1 MNATTNFT
9 VKSLR
14 ANKVRTLV
22 TIAGVALAAALLTAV
37 LTTYVSLND
46 YLYRSEA
53 HLAGTW
59 MACVEADGSSALDE
73 KIADAQADPQVAGTA
88 ILRDVGFAALTAD
101 QQNTQGTYLAIRSIE
116 GDVGDIC
123 GIEPSEGR
131 LPENDHEIML
141 FSTWN
146 DYGGV
151 SLGDAVTF
159 DVGQRVARLAPGE
172 EGFMSAGTMTA
183 SWGVQGEAHE
193 SEITDGAP
201 LNSSMGVLE
210 ADIDGGIFNEEIAN
224 TEERT
229 YTVVGFY
236 DRPGYALST
245 AAGMVGVTAGGA
257 APDAFTDV
265 FFTLNDV
272 ANTQQVEEAAEA
284 LFPDEHVVL
293 HTAMLRYMGVSS
305 DSSIWA
311 TFYGLVVVLAA
322 VIVVACVSL
331 IFNAFN
337 ISVAERIKQFGLLS
351 SVGASRRQLRRAV
364 VLEGAIVAVIGIPCG
379 LLIGL
384 AGCAATFAA
393 LGPAISQLA
402 GSGEV
407 AFRVAVNGWVL
418 AAASVLTFVTVLVSV
433 WIPAKRA
440 SRTNIIDS
448 LRAASGSRVSKRG
461 AARAAKC
468 TGASSL
474 WKTRGAAGRV
484 LGVGGML
491 ARINRKRGTGKGR
504 AASVSLALAIVLL
517 MTAGS
522 LNVFLGTLTDVVTGG
537 GEMAGE
543 VGVMAQLD
551 AETPQDAGT
560 VDGNAQAGDGDATG
574 AEGTMAADDATGAD
588 AAATPD
594 AAATQPAAPT
604 TPEAVATANSELFAR
619 QAEVFAGAFHDLS
632 RVAGAQPVGWKMTS
646 DAYAIV
652 PAAMAGEALV
662 DQESG
667 MGGKMV
673 DGRVGTVGSVAYLD
687 DAAFDDYA
695 KSLGL
700 NPADFRDPE
709 HLRAIALARGYGNN
723 GSVYQL
729 LDILREP
736 GTLEVVEAVTYHGEP
751 AAGIGVGVTSGE
763 GNAEAFAFQPYL
775 EGDDDGV
782 EWFPMDEADVQT
794 ASIEVVALADEPAPI
809 VGGPGAGLW
818 LIVPESMA
826 AYQGFGSTSPIF
838 YSYFDSADGDH
849 GALAEELAT
858 AGSAYFHDKSPY
870 GLAFYSFNDYIE
882 QRDSNQMI
890 ATVVNVF
897 CLLFAVILA
906 LIAMANVFNTVTNS
920 LILRR
925 REFAVMKSVGLSNR
939 QFRAM
944 VAEECVAWCIRGLV
958 PGVLLSLLVSFLL
971 WQVISGSMTGLPFTL
986 PWNYV
991 ALAAAMTV
999 VAVGAS
1005 VAYGMH
1011 RCRADNVVEAL
1022 RADAV

>member
-37 LTTYVSLND
+37 LTTFVSLND

-59 MACVEADGSSALDE
+59 MSCVEADGSAELDE
-73 KIADAQADPQVAGTA
+73 KIAAAQNDAQVSGTA
-88 ILRDVGFAALTAD
+88 IMRDVGFAELTAAQQD
-101 QQNTQGTYLAIRSIE
+101 QQGTYLAIRSIE

-123 GIEPSEGR
+123 GIVPSEGR
-131 LPENDHEIML
+131 LPENEHEIML
-141 FSTWN
+141 FATWN

-151 SLGDAVTF
+151 NLGDEVTF
-159 DVGQRVARLAPGE
+159 NVGQRIARLAPGE
-172 EGFMSAGTMTA
+172 EGSMSAGTMSA
-183 SWGVQGEAHE
+183 SWGVQEEAHE
-193 SEITDGAP
+193 SEITDGTP

-210 ADIDGGIFNEEIAN
+210 ADVDGGIFNEELTGA
-224 TEERT
+224 EERA

-245 AAGMVGVTAGGA
+245 AAGMAGITAGGA

-265 FFTLNDV
+265 FLTLNDV
-272 ANTQQVEEAAEA
+272 ANTQQVEEAAEV

-305 DSSIWA
+305 DSSIWT

-351 SVGASRRQLRRAV
+351 SMGASRRQLRRAV

-384 AGCAATFAA
+384 AGCAVTFAA
-393 LGPAISQLA
+393 LGPALAQLA
-402 GSGEV
+402 GSVEV
-407 AFRVAVNGWVL
+407 PFRVAVNGWVL
-418 AAASVLTFVTVLVSV
+418 LVASVLTFVTVLVSV

-448 LRAASGSRVSKRG
+448 LRAASGSRVSRRG
-461 AARAAKC
+461 AAQAAKC
-468 TGASSL
+468 TAPSSL
-474 WKTRGAAGRV
+474 WKARGAAGRV

-491 ARINRKRGTGKGR
+491 ARISRKRGTGKGR

-522 LNVFLGTLTDVVTGG
+522 LSVFLGTLTDVVTGG
-537 GEMAGE
+537 GELAGE
-543 VGVMAQLD
+543 VGVWAQLD
-551 AETPQDAGT
+551 TETPQGEGA
-560 VDGNAQAGDGDATG
+560 ADGDAQTG
-574 AEGTMAADDATGAD
+574 DDGTADSAGAAADD
-588 AAATPD
+588 
-594 AAATQPAAPT
+594 ATQPAAPT
-604 TPEAVATANSELFAR
+604 TPEAVAAANNELFAR

-632 RVAGAQPVGWKMTS
+632 QVAGAEPVGWKMGTGL
-646 DAYAIV
+646 YAML
-652 PAAMAGEALV
+652 PEAMAGEALV
-662 DQESG
+662 DQENG
-667 MGGKMV
+667 MGGKMA

-700 NPADFRDPE
+700 DPADFRDPA
-709 HLRAIALARGYGNN
+709 HLRAIALAQGYGNN

-729 LDILREP
+729 LNVLREP
-736 GTLEVVEAVTYHGEP
+736 GTLEALTAATYHGEP
-751 AAGIGVGVTSGE
+751 AAGIGVGATSGE
-763 GNAEAFAFQPYL
+763 GNSEAFAFQPYL

-782 EWFPMDEADVQT
+782 EWFPLEEAEVQT
-794 ASIEVVALADEPAPI
+794 VSVEVVALAEEAPAI
-809 VGGPGAGLW
+809 ASARGEGLQ
-818 LIVPESMA
+818 LIVPESVA
-826 AYQGFGSTSPIF
+826 AYQSFGNDAPIF
-838 YSYFDSADGDH
+838 YGYFDSADGDH

-944 VAEECVAWCIRGLV
+944 VAEECVAWCVRGLV
-958 PGVLLSLLVSFLL
+958 PGVLLSLFVSFLL

>member
-73 KIADAQADPQVAGTA
+73 KIVDAQADPQVAGTA
-88 ILRDVGFAALTAD
+88 IMRDVGFAKLTAD

-123 GIEPSEGR
+123 GITPSEGR

-151 SLGDAVTF
+151 NLGDTVTF

-172 EGFMSAGTMTA
+172 EGSMSAGTMTA

-193 SEITDGAP
+193 SEITDGTP

-245 AAGMVGVTAGGA
+245 DAGMVGVTAGGA
-257 APDAFTDV
+257 VPDAFTDV

-284 LFPDEHVVL
+284 LFPDEYVVL

-305 DSSIWA
+305 DSSIWT
-311 TFYGLVVVLAA
+311 TFYGLVMVLAA

-551 AETPQDAGT
+551 VETPQDAGT
-560 VDGNAQAGDGDATG
+560 VDGNAQAGDG
-574 AEGTMAADDATGAD
+574 DATGAD

-736 GTLEVVEAVTYHGEP
+736 GTLEFVEAVTYHGEP
-751 AAGIGVGVTSGE
+751 AAGIGVGATSGE

-782 EWFPMDEADVQT
+782 EWFPLEEAEAQT
-794 ASIEVVALADEPAPI
+794 VSVEVVALAEEAPAI
-809 VGGPGAGLW
+809 ASARGEGLQ

-944 VAEECVAWCIRGLV
+944 VAEECAAWCIRGLV

-971 WQVISGSMTGLPFTL
+971 WQVISGSMTGLAFTL
-986 PWNYV
+986 PWSYV

-999 VAVGAS
+999 AAVGAS

>member
-37 LTTYVSLND
+37 LTTYASLND
-46 YLYRSEA
+46 FLYRNEA
-53 HLAGTW
+53 ALAGTW

-73 KIADAQADPQVAGTA
+73 KIADAQADSQVSGTA
-88 ILRDVGFAALTAD
+88 IMRDIGFAELTAD
-101 QQNTQGTYLAIRSIE
+101 QQDTQGTYLAIRSIE

-131 LPENDHEIML
+131 LPENEHEIML
-141 FSTWN
+141 FATWN

-151 SLGDAVTF
+151 SLGDTVTF
-159 DVGQRVARLAPGE
+159 NVGQRVARLAPGE
-172 EGFMSAGTMTA
+172 EGSMSAGTMTA

-210 ADIDGGIFNEEIAN
+210 ADIDGGIFNEEVTN

-229 YTVVGFY
+229 YTVAGFY

-245 AAGMVGVTAGGA
+245 AAGMVGVTAGAA

-265 FFTLNDV
+265 FLTLNDV
-272 ANTQQVEEAAEA
+272 TNTQQVEEAAEA

-305 DSSIWA
+305 DSSIWT

-384 AGCAATFAA
+384 AGCAVTFAA
-393 LGPAISQLA
+393 LGPALAQLA
-402 GSGEV
+402 GSVEV
-407 AFRVAVNGWVL
+407 PFRVAVNGWVL
-418 AAASVLTFVTVLVSV
+418 LVASVLTFVTVLVSV

-448 LRAASGSRVSKRG
+448 LRAASGSRVSRRG

-468 TGASSL
+468 TAPSSL
-474 WKTRGAAGRV
+474 WKARGAAGRV

-491 ARINRKRGTGKGR
+491 ARISRKRGTGKGR

-551 AETPQDAGT
+551 METP
-560 VDGNAQAGDGDATG
+560 
-574 AEGTMAADDATGAD
+574 
-588 AAATPD
+588 
-594 AAATQPAAPT
+594 QPAAPM
-604 TPEAVATANSELFAR
+604 TPEAVAAANNELFAR

-632 RVAGAQPVGWKMTS
+632 QVADAEPVGWKMGTGL
-646 DAYAIV
+646 YAML
-652 PAAMAGEALV
+652 PEAMAGEALV
-662 DQESG
+662 DQENG
-667 MGGKMV
+667 MGGKMA

-700 NPADFRDPE
+700 DPADFRDPA
-709 HLRAIALARGYGNN
+709 HLRAIALAQGYGNN

-729 LDILREP
+729 LNVLREP
-736 GTLEVVEAVTYHGEP
+736 GTLEALTAATYHGEP
-751 AAGIGVGVTSGE
+751 AAGIGVGATSGE
-763 GNAEAFAFQPYL
+763 GNSEAFAFQPYL

-782 EWFPMDEADVQT
+782 EWFPLEEAEVQT
-794 ASIEVVALADEPAPI
+794 VSVEVVALAEEAPAI
-809 VGGPGAGLW
+809 ASARGEGLQ
-818 LIVPESMA
+818 LIVPESVA
-826 AYQGFGSTSPIF
+826 AYQSFGNDAPIF
-838 YSYFDSADGDH
+838 YGYFDSADGDH

-944 VAEECVAWCIRGLV
+944 VAEECVAWCVRGLV
-958 PGVLLSLLVSFLL
+958 PGVLLSLFVSFLL

-986 PWNYV
+986 PWSYV

>member
-37 LTTYVSLND
+37 LTTYASLND
-46 YLYRSEA
+46 FLYRNEA
-53 HLAGTW
+53 ALAGTW
-59 MACVEADGSSALDE
+59 MACVEADDSSVLDE
-73 KIADAQADPQVAGTA
+73 RITDAQADPQVFGTA
-88 ILRDVGFAALTAD
+88 IMRDVGFAELTAD
-101 QQNTQGTYLAIRSIE
+101 QQDTQGTYLAIRSIE

-123 GIEPSEGR
+123 GIAPSEGR
-131 LPENDHEIML
+131 LPENDREIML
-141 FSTWN
+141 FATWN

-151 SLGDAVTF
+151 NLGDTVTF

-172 EGFMSAGTMTA
+172 EGSMSAGTMTA

-193 SEITDGAP
+193 SEITDGTP

-210 ADIDGGIFNEEIAN
+210 ADIDGGIFNEDITN
-224 TEERT
+224 TEEST

-305 DSSIWA
+305 DSSIWT

-384 AGCAATFAA
+384 GRVRCHFRGAWGRRIA
-393 LGPAISQLA
+393 QLA

-418 AAASVLTFVTVLVSV
+418 AVASVLTFVTVLVSV

-448 LRAASGSRVSKRG
+448 LRAASGSRVSRRG

-468 TGASSL
+468 TAASSL
-474 WKTRGAAGRV
+474 WKARGAAGCV

-560 VDGNAQAGDGDATG
+560 VDGDVQVGWQREG
-574 AEGTMAADDATGAD
+574 AEGCDSRHRCDPARRSHDAGGGGGRE
-588 AAATPD
+588 
-594 AAATQPAAPT
+594 QR
-604 TPEAVATANSELFAR
+604 AVR
-619 QAEVFAGAFHDLS
+619 PQAKVFAGAFHDLS
-632 RVAGAQPVGWKMTS
+632 QVAGAQPVGWKMGTGL
-646 DAYAIV
+646 YAML
-652 PAAMAGEALV
+652 PEAMAGEALV
-662 DQESG
+662 DQENG
-667 MGGKMV
+667 MGGKMA

-700 NPADFRDPE
+700 DPADFRDPA
-709 HLRAIALARGYGNN
+709 HLRAIALAQGYGNN

-729 LDILREP
+729 LNVLREP
-736 GTLEVVEAVTYHGEP
+736 GTLEALTAATYHGEP
-751 AAGIGVGVTSGE
+751 AAGIGVGATSGE
-763 GNAEAFAFQPYL
+763 GNSEAFAFQPYL

-782 EWFPMDEADVQT
+782 EWFPLEEAEVQT
-794 ASIEVVALADEPAPI
+794 VSVEVVALAEEAPAI
-809 VGGPGAGLW
+809 ASARGEGLQ
-818 LIVPESMA
+818 LIVPESVA
-826 AYQGFGSTSPIF
+826 AYQSFGNDAPIF
-838 YSYFDSADGDH
+838 YGYFDSADGDH

-944 VAEECVAWCIRGLV
+944 VAEECVAWCVRGLV
-958 PGVLLSLLVSFLL
+958 PGVLLSLFVSFLL

-986 PWNYV
+986 PWSYV

-1011 RCRADNVVEAL
+1011 CCRADNVVEAL

>member
-1 MNATTNFT
+1 MNAMTNFT

-14 ANKVRTLV
+14 ANRVRTLV

-37 LTTYVSLND
+37 LTTFASLND

-59 MACVEADGSSALDE
+59 MACVEADGSVELDE
-73 KIADAQADPQVAGTA
+73 KIANAKADSQVTGTA
-88 ILRDVGFAALTAD
+88 VMRDIGFAELTAA
-101 QQNTQGTYLAIRSIE
+101 QQEQQGVYLAIRSIE

-123 GIEPSEGR
+123 GIVPSEGR
-131 LPENDHEIML
+131 LPENDSEIML
-141 FSTWN
+141 FATWN
-146 DYGGV
+146 DYGDV
-151 SLGDAVTF
+151 SIGDEVAF
-159 DVGQRVARLAPGE
+159 NVGQRTARLASGE
-172 EGFMSAGTMTA
+172 EGSMAAGTMSA
-183 SWGVQGEAHE
+183 SASVSGEPVE
-193 SEITDGAP
+193 QEVTDGTP

-210 ADIDGGIFNEEIAN
+210 ADIDGGIFNEELTD
-224 TEERT
+224 TEKRT

-236 DRPGYALST
+236 NRPGYALST
-245 AAGMVGVTAGGA
+245 AAGMAGITAGGA
-257 APDAFTDV
+257 TDDAFTDV
-265 FFTLNDV
+265 FLALRDV
-272 ANTQQVEEAAEA
+272 GNTEEVKEAAEA
-284 LFPDEHVVL
+284 LFPGDYVVL
-293 HTAMLRYMGVSS
+293 HTAMLRYMGISS
-305 DSSIWA
+305 DSSIWE
-311 TFYGLVVVLAA
+311 TFYGLVAVLAA

-364 VLEGAIVAVIGIPCG
+364 VLEGLIVALIGIPCG
-379 LLIGL
+379 LIIGL
-384 AGCAATFAA
+384 AGCAVTFAA

-407 AFRVAVNGWVL
+407 AFNVAVNGWVL
-418 AAASVLTFVTVLVSV
+418 AAASALTFVTVLVSV

-448 LRAASGSRVSKRG
+448 LRAASGSRVSRRG

-468 TGASSL
+468 TAPSSL
-474 WKTRGAAGRV
+474 WKARGAAGRV

-522 LNVFLGTLTDVVTGG
+522 LNVFLGTLTNVVTGG
-537 GEMAGE
+537 GEPAGQ
-543 VGVMAQLD
+543 VGVWAQLD
-551 AETPQDAGT
+551 AKASQG
-560 VDGNAQAGDGDATG
+560 
-574 AEGTMAADDATGAD
+574 EGTAD
-588 AAATPD
+588 ASR
-594 AAATQPAAPT
+594 PAAPT
-604 TPEAVATANSELFAR
+604 TPEAVAAANNELFAA
-619 QAEVFAGAFHDLS
+619 QAQVFADAFADLS
-632 RVAGAQPVGWKMTS
+632 QVAGAQPVGWKMTA
-646 DAYAIV
+646 DVYAML
-652 PAAMAGEALV
+652 PAAMAGDALA
-662 DQESG
+662 DASNG
-667 MGGKMV
+667 TGGKMA
-673 DGRVGTVGSVAYLD
+673 DGNIGTVGSVTYLD

-700 NPADFRDPE
+700 NPADFRDPA
-709 HLRAIALARGYGNN
+709 HLRAIALAQGYGNN

-736 GTLEVVEAVTYHGEP
+736 GTLTVIEAATCNGEP
-751 AAGIGVGVTSGE
+751 AAGISLATEAGE
-763 GNAEAFAFQPYL
+763 DDETVFAFQPYL
-775 EGDDDGV
+775 YGDDDRI
-782 EWFPMDEADVQT
+782 ESFSLDEAKVQT
-794 ASIEVVALADEPAPI
+794 ASVEVVALADEPAPI
-809 VGGPGAGLW
+809 VGGPGAGLQ
-818 LIVPESMA
+818 LIVPESVA
-826 AYQGFGSTSPIF
+826 AYQGFGSIAPIF
-838 YSYFDSADGDH
+838 YSYFDAADGDH
-849 GALAEELAT
+849 AALGEELAT
-858 AGSAYFHDKSPY
+858 AGSAYFHDKSPFA
-870 GLAFYSFNDYIE
+870 LAFYSFNDYIE
-882 QRDSNQMI
+882 ERDSNQMI

-971 WQVISGSMTGLPFTL
+971 WQVISGSMTGLAFTL
-986 PWNYV
+986 PWTYV
-991 ALAAAMTV
+991 ALAAAMTI

>member
-73 KIADAQADPQVAGTA
+73 KIVDAQADPQVAGAA

-123 GIEPSEGR
+123 GIAPSEGR
-131 LPENDHEIML
+131 LPENEHEIML
-141 FSTWN
+141 FATWN
-146 DYGGV
+146 DYSGV
-151 SLGDAVTF
+151 SLGDTVTF

-172 EGFMSAGTMTA
+172 EGSMSAGTMTA

-193 SEITDGAP
+193 SEITDGTP

-245 AAGMVGVTAGGA
+245 AAGMVGVTGGVA

-265 FFTLNDV
+265 FLTLNDV

-293 HTAMLRYMGVSS
+293 HVAMLRYMGISS
-305 DSSIWA
+305 DSSIWT
-311 TFYGLVVVLAA
+311 TFYGLVMVLAA

-551 AETPQDAGT
+551 METP
-560 VDGNAQAGDGDATG
+560 
-574 AEGTMAADDATGAD
+574 
-588 AAATPD
+588 
-594 AAATQPAAPT
+594 QPAAPT

-809 VGGPGAGLW
+809 VGGPGAGLQ

-826 AYQGFGSTSPIF
+826 AYQSFGSTPPIF

-971 WQVISGSMTGLPFTL
+971 WQVISGSMSGLAFTL
-986 PWNYV
+986 PWSYV

>member
-73 KIADAQADPQVAGTA
+73 KIVDAQADPQVAGTA
-88 ILRDVGFAALTAD
+88 IMRDVGFAKLTAD

-131 LPENDHEIML
+131 LPENAHEIML

-193 SEITDGAP
+193 SEITDGTP

-245 AAGMVGVTAGGA
+245 AAGMVGVTAGSA

-551 AETPQDAGT
+551 METP
-560 VDGNAQAGDGDATG
+560 
-574 AEGTMAADDATGAD
+574 
-588 AAATPD
+588 
-594 AAATQPAAPT
+594 QPAAPT

-809 VGGPGAGLW
+809 VGGPGAGLQ

-826 AYQGFGSTSPIF
+826 AYQSFGSTPPIF

-944 VAEECVAWCIRGLV
+944 VAEECAAWCICGLV

>member
-123 GIEPSEGR
+123 GIAPSEGR

-151 SLGDAVTF
+151 NLGDTVAF

-172 EGFMSAGTMTA
+172 EGSMSAGTMTA

-193 SEITDGAP
+193 SEIADGTP

-224 TEERT
+224 TEEST

-474 WKTRGAAGRV
+474 WKARGAAGRV

-551 AETPQDAGT
+551 METPQDVGTAAG
-560 VDGNAQAGDGDATG
+560 DAQASDGSATG
-574 AEGTMAADDATGAD
+574 AEGAATSD

-604 TPEAVATANSELFAR
+604 TPEAVATANNELFAS
-619 QAEVFAGAFHDLS
+619 QAKVFAGAFQDLS
-632 RVAGAQPVGWKMTS
+632 QVAGAQPVGWKMTA
-646 DAYAIV
+646 DIYAIL
-652 PAAMAGEALV
+652 PEAMAGDALA
-662 DQESG
+662 DEDNG
-667 MGGKMV
+667 TGGKMA
-673 DGRVGTVGSVAYLD
+673 DGNIGAVGSVAYLD

-809 VGGPGAGLW
+809 VGGPGAGLQ

-826 AYQGFGSTSPIF
+826 AYQSFGNDAPIF
-838 YSYFDSADGDH
+838 YGYFDAADGDH
-849 GALAEELAT
+849 SALTEELAT

-944 VAEECVAWCIRGLV
+944 VAEECVAWCVRGLV
-958 PGVLLSLLVSFLL
+958 PGVLLSLFVSFLL

-986 PWNYV
+986 PWSYV
-991 ALAAAMTV
+991 ALAAVMTV

>member
-37 LTTYVSLND
+37 LTTYASLND
-46 YLYRSEA
+46 FLYRNEA
-53 HLAGTW
+53 ALAGTW
-59 MACVEADGSSALDE
+59 MACVEADDSSVLDE
-73 KIADAQADPQVAGTA
+73 RITGAQADPQVFGTA
-88 ILRDVGFAALTAD
+88 IMRDIGFAELTAD
-101 QQNTQGTYLAIRSIE
+101 QQDTQGTYLAIRSIE

-131 LPENDHEIML
+131 LPESDREIML
-141 FSTWN
+141 FATWN

-151 SLGDAVTF
+151 SLGDTVTF
-159 DVGQRVARLAPGE
+159 NVGQRVARLAPGE
-172 EGFMSAGTMTA
+172 EGSMSAGTMSA

-257 APDAFTDV
+257 ASDAFTDV
-265 FFTLNDV
+265 FFTLSDV

-293 HTAMLRYMGVSS
+293 HAAMLRYMGVSS

-474 WKTRGAAGRV
+474 WKARGAAGRV
-484 LGVGGML
+484 LGVSGML

-551 AETPQDAGT
+551 METP
-560 VDGNAQAGDGDATG
+560 
-574 AEGTMAADDATGAD
+574 
-588 AAATPD
+588 
-594 AAATQPAAPT
+594 QPAAPT

-619 QAEVFAGAFHDLS
+619 QAEVFAGAFNDLS

-782 EWFPMDEADVQT
+782 EWFPMDEAEVQT

-809 VGGPGAGLW
+809 VGGPGAGLQ
-818 LIVPESMA
+818 LIVPESVA
-826 AYQGFGSTSPIF
+826 AYQSFGSTDPIF
-838 YSYFDSADGDH
+838 YSYFNAADGDH
-849 GALAEELAT
+849 AALGEELAT

>member
-14 ANKVRTLV
+14 ANRVRTLV

-37 LTTYVSLND
+37 LTTFVSLND
-46 YLYRSEA
+46 FLYRNEA
-53 HLAGTW
+53 ALAGTW
-59 MACVEADGSSALDE
+59 MACVEADDSSVLDE
-73 KIADAQADPQVAGTA
+73 RITGAQADPQVSGTA
-88 ILRDVGFAALTAD
+88 IMRDIGFAELTAD
-101 QQNTQGTYLAIRSIE
+101 QQDTQGTYLAIRSIE

-131 LPENDHEIML
+131 LPENEHEIML
-141 FSTWN
+141 FATWN

-151 SLGDAVTF
+151 NLGDEVTF
-159 DVGQRVARLAPGE
+159 NVGQRVARLAPGE
-172 EGFMSAGTMTA
+172 EGSMSAGTMTA

-210 ADIDGGIFNEEIAN
+210 ADIDGGIFNEEVTN

-245 AAGMVGVTAGGA
+245 AAGMVGVTAGAA

-265 FFTLNDV
+265 FLTLNDV
-272 ANTQQVEEAAEA
+272 TNTQQVEEAAEA

-305 DSSIWA
+305 DSSIWT
-311 TFYGLVVVLAA
+311 TFYGLVMVLAA

-384 AGCAATFAA
+384 AGCAVTFAA
-393 LGPAISQLA
+393 LGPALAQLA
-402 GSGEV
+402 GSVEV
-407 AFRVAVNGWVL
+407 PFRVAVNGWVL
-418 AAASVLTFVTVLVSV
+418 LVASVLTFVTVLVSV

-448 LRAASGSRVSKRG
+448 LRAASGSRVSRRG

-468 TGASSL
+468 TAPSSL
-474 WKTRGAAGRV
+474 WKARGAAGRV

-491 ARINRKRGTGKGR
+491 ARISRKRGTGKGR

-522 LNVFLGTLTDVVTGG
+522 LSVFLGTLTDVVTGG
-537 GEMAGE
+537 GELAGE

-551 AETPQDAGT
+551 VETPQGEGT
-560 VDGNAQAGDGDATG
+560 ADGDVQAGDDGTADSAG
-574 AEGTMAADDATGAD
+574 AAADD
-588 AAATPD
+588 
-594 AAATQPAAPT
+594 ATQPAAPT
-604 TPEAVATANSELFAR
+604 TPEAVAAGNNELFAR
-619 QAEVFAGAFHDLS
+619 QAEVLAGAFHDLS
-632 RVAGAQPVGWKMTS
+632 QIDNAQPVGWKMGTGL
-646 DAYAIV
+646 YAML
-652 PAAMAGEALV
+652 PEAMAGEALAN
-662 DQESG
+662 EENG
-667 MGGKMV
+667 AGGKMA
-673 DGRVGTVGSVAYLD
+673 DGRIGTMGSVAYLD
-687 DAAFDDYA
+687 NATFDDYA

-700 NPADFRDPE
+700 DPADFRDPA
-709 HLRAIALARGYGNN
+709 HLRAIALAQGYGNN

-729 LDILREP
+729 LNVLREP
-736 GTLEVVEAVTYHGEP
+736 GTLEALTAATYHGEP
-751 AAGIGVGVTSGE
+751 AAGIGVGATSGE

-782 EWFPMDEADVQT
+782 EWFPLEEAEVQT
-794 ASIEVVALADEPAPI
+794 VSVEVVALAEEAPAI
-809 VGGPGAGLW
+809 ASARGEGLQ
-818 LIVPESMA
+818 LIVPESVA
-826 AYQGFGSTSPIF
+826 AYQSFGNDAPIF
-838 YSYFDSADGDH
+838 YGYFNSADGDH
-849 GALAEELAT
+849 GALAEELVT

-944 VAEECVAWCIRGLV
+944 VAEECVAWCVRGLV
-958 PGVLLSLLVSFLL
+958 PGVLLSLFVSFLL

-986 PWNYV
+986 PWSYV

>member
-73 KIADAQADPQVAGTA
+73 KIVDAQADPQVAGTA
-88 ILRDVGFAALTAD
+88 IMRDVGFAKLTAD

-123 GIEPSEGR
+123 GITPNEGR

-151 SLGDAVTF
+151 NLGDTVTF

-172 EGFMSAGTMTA
+172 EGSMSAGTMTA

-193 SEITDGAP
+193 SEITDGTP

-245 AAGMVGVTAGGA
+245 DAGMVGVTAGGA
-257 APDAFTDV
+257 VPDAFTDV

-284 LFPDEHVVL
+284 LFPDEYVVL

-305 DSSIWA
+305 DSSIWT
-311 TFYGLVVVLAA
+311 TFYGLVMVLAA

-551 AETPQDAGT
+551 VETPQDAGT
-560 VDGNAQAGDGDATG
+560 VDGNAQAGDG
-574 AEGTMAADDATGAD
+574 DATGAD

-736 GTLEVVEAVTYHGEP
+736 GTLEFVEAVTYHGEP

-809 VGGPGAGLW
+809 VGGPGAGLQ
-818 LIVPESMA
+818 LIVPESMV
-826 AYQGFGSTSPIF
+826 AYQSFGSTPPIF

-971 WQVISGSMTGLPFTL
+971 WQVISGSMTGLAFTL
-986 PWNYV
+986 PWSYV

>member
-59 MACVEADGSSALDE
+59 MACVEADGGSALDE
-73 KIADAQADPQVAGTA
+73 KIVDAQADPQVAGAA

-123 GIEPSEGR
+123 GITPSEGR

-141 FSTWN
+141 FSTWK

-151 SLGDAVTF
+151 NLGDTVTF

-172 EGFMSAGTMTA
+172 EGSMSAGTMTA

-193 SEITDGAP
+193 SEISDGTP

-210 ADIDGGIFNEEIAN
+210 ADIDGSIFNEEIAN

-272 ANTQQVEEAAEA
+272 ANTRQVEEAAEA

-305 DSSIWA
+305 DSSIWT
-311 TFYGLVVVLAA
+311 TFYGLVMVLAA

-468 TGASSL
+468 TGVSSL
-474 WKTRGAAGRV
+474 WKARGAAGRV

-551 AETPQDAGT
+551 AETPQDVGTAAG
-560 VDGNAQAGDGDATG
+560 DAQASDGSATG
-574 AEGTMAADDATGAD
+574 AEGAATSD

-604 TPEAVATANSELFAR
+604 TPEAVATANNELFAS
-619 QAEVFAGAFHDLS
+619 QAKVFAGAFQDLS
-632 RVAGAQPVGWKMTS
+632 QVAGAQPVGWKMTA
-646 DAYAIV
+646 DIYAIL
-652 PAAMAGEALV
+652 PEAMAGDALA
-662 DQESG
+662 DEDNG
-667 MGGKMV
+667 TGGKMA
-673 DGRVGTVGSVAYLD
+673 DGNIGAVGSVAYLD

-695 KSLGL
+695 KNLGL

-729 LDILREP
+729 LDVLREP
-736 GTLEVVEAVTYHGEP
+736 GTLAVIEAATCNGEP
-751 AAGIGVGVTSGE
+751 AEGVSASVTSE
-763 GNAEAFAFQPYL
+763 GPDSSTFAFEPYVNG
-775 EGDDDGV
+775 EDDQI
-782 EWFPMDEADVQT
+782 EFFSLDEAEVQT
-794 ASIEVVALADEPAPI
+794 ASVEVVALADEPAPI
-809 VGGPGAGLW
+809 VGGPGAGLQ
-818 LIVPESMA
+818 LIVPESVA
-826 AYQGFGSTSPIF
+826 AYQSFGSTDPIF
-838 YSYFDSADGDH
+838 YSYFNAADGDH

>member
-73 KIADAQADPQVAGTA
+73 KIVDAQADPQVAGTA
-88 ILRDVGFAALTAD
+88 IMRDVGFAKLTAD

-123 GIEPSEGR
+123 GITPSEGR

-151 SLGDAVTF
+151 NLGDTVTF

-172 EGFMSAGTMTA
+172 EGSMSAGTMTA

-193 SEITDGAP
+193 SEITDGTP

-236 DRPGYALST
+236 GRPGYALST
-245 AAGMVGVTAGGA
+245 DAGMVGVTAGGA
-257 APDAFTDV
+257 VPDAFTDV

-284 LFPDEHVVL
+284 LFPDEYVVL

-305 DSSIWA
+305 DSSIWT
-311 TFYGLVVVLAA
+311 TFYGLVMVLAA

-551 AETPQDAGT
+551 VETPQDAGT
-560 VDGNAQAGDGDATG
+560 VDGNAQAGDG
-574 AEGTMAADDATGAD
+574 DATGAD

-736 GTLEVVEAVTYHGEP
+736 GTLEFVEAVTYHGEP

-809 VGGPGAGLW
+809 VGGPGAGLQ
-818 LIVPESMA
+818 LIVPESMV
-826 AYQGFGSTSPIF
+826 AYQSFGSTPPIF

-971 WQVISGSMTGLPFTL
+971 WQVISGSMTGLAFTL
-986 PWNYV
+986 PWSYV

>member
-88 ILRDVGFAALTAD
+88 ILHDVGFAELTAD

-123 GIEPSEGR
+123 GIAPSEGR

-151 SLGDAVTF
+151 NLGDTVAF
-159 DVGQRVARLAPGE
+159 DVGQRVAQLAPGE
-172 EGFMSAGTMTA
+172 EGSMSAGTMTA

-193 SEITDGAP
+193 SEISDGTP

-210 ADIDGGIFNEEIAN
+210 ADIDGSIFNEEIAS

-272 ANTQQVEEAAEA
+272 ANTRQVEEAAEA

-305 DSSIWA
+305 DSSIWT
-311 TFYGLVVVLAA
+311 TFYGLVMVLAA

-433 WIPAKRA
+433 WIPAKRV

-474 WKTRGAAGRV
+474 WKARGAAGCV

-551 AETPQDAGT
+551 METP
-560 VDGNAQAGDGDATG
+560 
-574 AEGTMAADDATGAD
+574 
-588 AAATPD
+588 
-594 AAATQPAAPT
+594 QPAAPT

-763 GNAEAFAFQPYL
+763 SNAEAFAFQPYL

-809 VGGPGAGLW
+809 VGGPGAGLQ

-826 AYQGFGSTSPIF
+826 AYQSFGSTSPIF

-958 PGVLLSLLVSFLL
+958 PGVLLSLFVSFLL

-986 PWNYV
+986 PWSYV

>member
-73 KIADAQADPQVAGTA
+73 KIADAQADPQVAGAA
-88 ILRDVGFAALTAD
+88 IMRDVGFAALTAD

-123 GIEPSEGR
+123 GIAPSEGR

-151 SLGDAVTF
+151 NLGDTVTF

-172 EGFMSAGTMTA
+172 EGSMSAGTMTA

-193 SEITDGAP
+193 SEITDGTP

-210 ADIDGGIFNEEIAN
+210 ADIDGSIFNEEIAN
-224 TEERT
+224 TEEST
-229 YTVVGFY
+229 YAVVGFY

-272 ANTQQVEEAAEA
+272 ANTQQVEEATEA

-293 HTAMLRYMGVSS
+293 HVAMLRYMGISS

-448 LRAASGSRVSKRG
+448 LRAASGSCVSKRG

-474 WKTRGAAGRV
+474 WKARGAAGRV

-543 VGVMAQLD
+543 VGVMTQLD
-551 AETPQDAGT
+551 METP
-560 VDGNAQAGDGDATG
+560 
-574 AEGTMAADDATGAD
+574 
-588 AAATPD
+588 
-594 AAATQPAAPT
+594 QPAAPT
-604 TPEAVATANSELFAR
+604 TPEAVATANNELFAS
-619 QAEVFAGAFHDLS
+619 QAKVFAGAFQDLS
-632 RVAGAQPVGWKMTS
+632 QVAGAQPVGWKMGTGL
-646 DAYAIV
+646 YAML
-652 PAAMAGEALV
+652 PEAMAGEVLV
-662 DQESG
+662 DQENG
-667 MGGKMV
+667 MGGKMA

-700 NPADFRDPE
+700 DPADFRDPA
-709 HLRAIALARGYGNN
+709 HLRAIALAQGYGNN

-729 LDILREP
+729 LNVLREP
-736 GTLEVVEAVTYHGEP
+736 GTLEALTAVTYHGEP
-751 AAGIGVGVTSGE
+751 AAGIGVGATSGE

-782 EWFPMDEADVQT
+782 EWFPLEEAEAQT
-794 ASIEVVALADEPAPI
+794 VSVEVVALAEEAPAI
-809 VGGPGAGLW
+809 ASARGEGLQ

-906 LIAMANVFNTVTNS
+906 LIAMANVFNTVTNG

-986 PWNYV
+986 PWSYV

>member
-37 LTTYVSLND
+37 LTTYASLND
-46 YLYRSEA
+46 FLYRNEA
-53 HLAGTW
+53 ALAGTW
-59 MACVEADGSSALDE
+59 MACVEADDSSVLDE
-73 KIADAQADPQVAGTA
+73 RITGAQADPQVSGTA
-88 ILRDVGFAALTAD
+88 IMRDIGFAELTAD
-101 QQNTQGTYLAIRSIE
+101 QQDTQGTYLAIRSIE

-131 LPENDHEIML
+131 LPESDREIML
-141 FSTWN
+141 FATWN

-151 SLGDAVTF
+151 SLGDTVTF
-159 DVGQRVARLAPGE
+159 NVGQRVARLAPGE
-172 EGFMSAGTMTA
+172 EGSMSAGTMTA

-210 ADIDGGIFNEEIAN
+210 ADIDGGIFNEEVTN

-245 AAGMVGVTAGGA
+245 AAGMVGVTAGAA

-265 FFTLNDV
+265 FLTLNDV
-272 ANTQQVEEAAEA
+272 TNTQQVEEAAEA

-305 DSSIWA
+305 DSSIWT

-384 AGCAATFAA
+384 AGCAVTFAA
-393 LGPAISQLA
+393 LGPALAQLA
-402 GSGEV
+402 GSVEV
-407 AFRVAVNGWVL
+407 PFRVAVNGWVL
-418 AAASVLTFVTVLVSV
+418 LVASVLTFVTVLVSV

-448 LRAASGSRVSKRG
+448 LRAASGSRVSRRG

-474 WKTRGAAGRV
+474 WKARGAAGRV
-484 LGVGGML
+484 LGAGGML
-491 ARINRKRGTGKGR
+491 ARINRKRGTGKGW

-522 LNVFLGTLTDVVTGG
+522 LSVFLGTLTDVVAGG

-551 AETPQDAGT
+551 VETPQGEETA
-560 VDGNAQAGDGDATG
+560 DGDVQAGNDG
-574 AEGTMAADDATGAD
+574 ATGAD
-588 AAATPD
+588 S
-594 AAATQPAAPT
+594 AATQPAAPM
-604 TPEAVATANSELFAR
+604 TPEAVAAANNELFAR
-619 QAEVFAGAFHDLS
+619 QAEVFAGAFQDLS
-632 RVAGAQPVGWKMTS
+632 QVAGAEPAGWKMGTGL
-646 DAYAIV
+646 YAML
-652 PAAMAGEALV
+652 PEAMAGEALV
-662 DQESG
+662 DQENG
-667 MGGKMV
+667 MGGKMA

-700 NPADFRDPE
+700 DPADFRDPA
-709 HLRAIALARGYGNN
+709 HLRAIALAQGYGNN

-729 LDILREP
+729 LNVLREP
-736 GTLEVVEAVTYHGEP
+736 GTLEALTAATYHGEP
-751 AAGIGVGVTSGE
+751 AAGIGVGATSGE
-763 GNAEAFAFQPYL
+763 GNSEAFAFQPYL

-782 EWFPMDEADVQT
+782 EWFPLEEAEVQT
-794 ASIEVVALADEPAPI
+794 VSVEVVALAEEAPAI
-809 VGGPGAGLW
+809 ASARGEGLQ
-818 LIVPESMA
+818 LIVPESVA
-826 AYQGFGSTSPIF
+826 AYQSFGNDAPIF
-838 YSYFDSADGDH
+838 YGYFDSADGDH

-870 GLAFYSFNDYIE
+870 ELAFYSFNDYIE

-944 VAEECVAWCIRGLV
+944 VAEECVAWCVRGLV
-958 PGVLLSLLVSFLL
+958 PGVLLSLFVSFLL

-986 PWNYV
+986 PWSYV

>member
-14 ANKVRTLV
+14 ANRVRTLV

-37 LTTYVSLND
+37 LTTFVSLND
-46 YLYRSEA
+46 FLYRNEA
-53 HLAGTW
+53 ALAGTW
-59 MACVEADGSSALDE
+59 MACVEADDSSVLDE
-73 KIADAQADPQVAGTA
+73 RITGAQADPQVSGTA
-88 ILRDVGFAALTAD
+88 IMRDIGFAELTAD
-101 QQNTQGTYLAIRSIE
+101 QQDTQGTYLAIRSIE

-131 LPENDHEIML
+131 LPENEHEIML
-141 FSTWN
+141 FATWN

-151 SLGDAVTF
+151 NLGDEVTF
-159 DVGQRVARLAPGE
+159 NVGQRVARLAPGE
-172 EGFMSAGTMTA
+172 EGSMSAGTMTA

-210 ADIDGGIFNEEIAN
+210 ADIDGGIFNEEVTN

-245 AAGMVGVTAGGA
+245 AAGMVGVTAGAA

-265 FFTLNDV
+265 FLTLNDV
-272 ANTQQVEEAAEA
+272 TNTQQVEEAAEA

-305 DSSIWA
+305 DSSIWT
-311 TFYGLVVVLAA
+311 TFYGLAMVLAA

-384 AGCAATFAA
+384 AGCAVTFAA
-393 LGPAISQLA
+393 LGPALAQLA
-402 GSGEV
+402 GSVEV
-407 AFRVAVNGWVL
+407 PFRVAVNGWVL
-418 AAASVLTFVTVLVSV
+418 LVASVLTFVTVLVSV

-448 LRAASGSRVSKRG
+448 LRAASGSRVSRRG

-468 TGASSL
+468 TAPSSL
-474 WKTRGAAGRV
+474 WKARGAAGRV

-491 ARINRKRGTGKGR
+491 ARISRKRGTGKGR

-522 LNVFLGTLTDVVTGG
+522 LSVFLGTLTDVVTGG
-537 GEMAGE
+537 GELAGE

-551 AETPQDAGT
+551 VETPQGEGT
-560 VDGNAQAGDGDATG
+560 ADGDVQAGDDGTADSAG
-574 AEGTMAADDATGAD
+574 AAADD
-588 AAATPD
+588 
-594 AAATQPAAPT
+594 ATQPAAPT
-604 TPEAVATANSELFAR
+604 TPEAVAAGNNELFAR
-619 QAEVFAGAFHDLS
+619 QAEVLAGAFHDLS
-632 RVAGAQPVGWKMTS
+632 QIDNAQPVGWKMGTGL
-646 DAYAIV
+646 YAML
-652 PAAMAGEALV
+652 PEAMAGEALAN
-662 DQESG
+662 EENG
-667 MGGKMV
+667 AGGKMA
-673 DGRVGTVGSVAYLD
+673 DGRIGTMGSVAYLD
-687 DAAFDDYA
+687 NATFDDYA

-700 NPADFRDPE
+700 NPADFRDPD
-709 HLRAIALARGYGNN
+709 HVRAIALAQGYGNN

-729 LDILREP
+729 LNVLREP
-736 GTLEVVEAVTYHGEP
+736 GTLEALTAATYHGEP
-751 AAGIGVGVTSGE
+751 AAGIGVGATSGE
-763 GNAEAFAFQPYL
+763 GNSEAFAFQPYL

-782 EWFPMDEADVQT
+782 EWFPLEEAEVQT
-794 ASIEVVALADEPAPI
+794 VSVEVVALAEEAPAI
-809 VGGPGAGLW
+809 ASARGEGLQ
-818 LIVPESMA
+818 LIVPESVA
-826 AYQGFGSTSPIF
+826 AYQSFGNDAPIF
-838 YSYFDSADGDH
+838 YGYFDSADGDH

-944 VAEECVAWCIRGLV
+944 VAEECVAWCVRGLV
-958 PGVLLSLLVSFLL
+958 PGVLLSLFVSFLL

-986 PWNYV
+986 PWSYV

>member
-73 KIADAQADPQVAGTA
+73 KIVDAQADPQVAGTA
-88 ILRDVGFAALTAD
+88 IMRDVGFAKLTAD

-123 GIEPSEGR
+123 GITPSEGR

-151 SLGDAVTF
+151 NLGDTVTF

-172 EGFMSAGTMTA
+172 EGSMSAGTMTA

-193 SEITDGAP
+193 SEITDGTP

-245 AAGMVGVTAGGA
+245 DAGMVGVTAGGA
-257 APDAFTDV
+257 VPDAFTDV

-284 LFPDEHVVL
+284 LFPDEYVVL

-305 DSSIWA
+305 DSSIWT
-311 TFYGLVVVLAA
+311 TFYGLVMVLAA

-384 AGCAATFAA
+384 AGCATTFAA

-551 AETPQDAGT
+551 VETPQDAGT
-560 VDGNAQAGDGDATG
+560 VDGNAQAGDG
-574 AEGTMAADDATGAD
+574 DATGAD

-736 GTLEVVEAVTYHGEP
+736 GTLEFVEAVTYHGEP

-809 VGGPGAGLW
+809 VGGPGAGLQ
-818 LIVPESMA
+818 LIVPESMV
-826 AYQGFGSTSPIF
+826 AYQSFGSTPPIF

-971 WQVISGSMTGLPFTL
+971 WQVISGSMTGLAFTL
-986 PWNYV
+986 PWSYV

>member
-73 KIADAQADPQVAGTA
+73 KIVDAQADPQVAGTA
-88 ILRDVGFAALTAD
+88 IMRDVGFAKLTAD

-123 GIEPSEGR
+123 GITPSEGR
-131 LPENDHEIML
+131 LPENDHEVML

-151 SLGDAVTF
+151 NLGDTVTF

-172 EGFMSAGTMTA
+172 EGSMSAGTMTA

-193 SEITDGAP
+193 SEITDGTP

-245 AAGMVGVTAGGA
+245 DAGMVGVTAGGA
-257 APDAFTDV
+257 VPDAFTDV

-284 LFPDEHVVL
+284 LFPDEYVVL

-305 DSSIWA
+305 DSSIWT
-311 TFYGLVVVLAA
+311 TFYGLVMVLAA

-551 AETPQDAGT
+551 VETPQDAGT
-560 VDGNAQAGDGDATG
+560 VDGNAQAGDG
-574 AEGTMAADDATGAD
+574 DATGAD

-736 GTLEVVEAVTYHGEP
+736 GTLEFVEAVTYHGEP

-809 VGGPGAGLW
+809 VGGPGAGLQ
-818 LIVPESMA
+818 LIVPESMV
-826 AYQGFGSTSPIF
+826 AYQSFGSTPPIF

-971 WQVISGSMTGLPFTL
+971 WQVISGSMTGLAFTL
-986 PWNYV
+986 PWSYV

>member
-73 KIADAQADPQVAGTA
+73 KIADAQADPQVAGAA

-101 QQNTQGTYLAIRSIE
+101 QQDTQGTYLAIRSIE

-131 LPENDHEIML
+131 LPENEHEIML
-141 FSTWN
+141 FATWN

-151 SLGDAVTF
+151 SLGDTVTF

-172 EGFMSAGTMTA
+172 EGSMSAGTMTA

-245 AAGMVGVTAGGA
+245 AAGMVGVTAGAA

-265 FFTLNDV
+265 FLTLNDV

-305 DSSIWA
+305 DSSIWT

-384 AGCAATFAA
+384 AGCAVTFAA
-393 LGPAISQLA
+393 LGPALAQLA
-402 GSGEV
+402 GSVEV
-407 AFRVAVNGWVL
+407 PFRVAVNGWVL
-418 AAASVLTFVTVLVSV
+418 LVASVLTFVTVLVSV

-448 LRAASGSRVSKRG
+448 LRAASGSRVSRRG

-468 TGASSL
+468 TAPSSL
-474 WKTRGAAGRV
+474 WKARGAAGRV

-491 ARINRKRGTGKGR
+491 ARISRKRGTGKGR

-551 AETPQDAGT
+551 METP
-560 VDGNAQAGDGDATG
+560 
-574 AEGTMAADDATGAD
+574 
-588 AAATPD
+588 
-594 AAATQPAAPT
+594 QPAAPT

-632 RVAGAQPVGWKMTS
+632 QVADAEPVGWKMGTGL
-646 DAYAIV
+646 YAML
-652 PAAMAGEALV
+652 PEAMAGEALV
-662 DQESG
+662 DQENG
-667 MGGKMV
+667 MGGKMA

-700 NPADFRDPE
+700 DPADFRDPA
-709 HLRAIALARGYGNN
+709 HLRAIALAQGYGNN

-729 LDILREP
+729 LNVLREP
-736 GTLEVVEAVTYHGEP
+736 GTLEALTAATYHGEP
-751 AAGIGVGVTSGE
+751 AAGIGVGATSGE
-763 GNAEAFAFQPYL
+763 GNSEAFAFQPYL

-782 EWFPMDEADVQT
+782 EWFPLEEAEVQT
-794 ASIEVVALADEPAPI
+794 VSVEVVALAEEAPAI
-809 VGGPGAGLW
+809 ASARGEGLQ
-818 LIVPESMA
+818 LIVPESVA
-826 AYQGFGSTSPIF
+826 AYQSFGNDAPIF
-838 YSYFDSADGDH
+838 YGYFDSADGDH

-944 VAEECVAWCIRGLV
+944 VAEECVAWCVRGLV
-958 PGVLLSLLVSFLL
+958 PGVLLSLFVSFLL

-986 PWNYV
+986 PWSYV

>member
-73 KIADAQADPQVAGTA
+73 KIVDAQADPQVAGTA
-88 ILRDVGFAALTAD
+88 IMRDVGFAKLTAD

-193 SEITDGAP
+193 SEITDGTP

-245 AAGMVGVTAGGA
+245 AAGMVGVTAGSA

-551 AETPQDAGT
+551 METP
-560 VDGNAQAGDGDATG
+560 
-574 AEGTMAADDATGAD
+574 
-588 AAATPD
+588 
-594 AAATQPAAPT
+594 QPAAPT

-809 VGGPGAGLW
+809 VGGPGAGLQ

-826 AYQGFGSTSPIF
+826 AYQSFGSTPPIF

-958 PGVLLSLLVSFLL
+958 PGVLLSLFVSFLL

-986 PWNYV
+986 PWSYV

-999 VAVGAS
+999 IAVGAS

>member
-88 ILRDVGFAALTAD
+88 ILSDVGFAALTAD

-151 SLGDAVTF
+151 NLGDTVTF
-159 DVGQRVARLAPGE
+159 NVGQRVARLAPGE
-172 EGFMSAGTMTA
+172 EGSMSAGTMTA

-193 SEITDGAP
+193 SEISDGTP

-210 ADIDGGIFNEEIAN
+210 ADIDGSIFNEEIAN
-224 TEERT
+224 TEEST

-272 ANTQQVEEAAEA
+272 ANTQQVEEATEA

-311 TFYGLVVVLAA
+311 TFYGLVMVLAA

-474 WKTRGAAGRV
+474 WKARGAAGRV

-551 AETPQDAGT
+551 AETPQDVGTAAG
-560 VDGNAQAGDGDATG
+560 DAQASDGDATG

-794 ASIEVVALADEPAPI
+794 ASVEVVALADEPAPI
-809 VGGPGAGLW
+809 VGGPGAGLQ

-958 PGVLLSLLVSFLL
+958 PGVLLSLFVSFLL

-986 PWNYV
+986 PWSYV

>member
-1 MNATTNFT
+1 M
-9 VKSLR
+9 
-14 ANKVRTLV
+14 
-22 TIAGVALAAALLTAV
+22 
-37 LTTYVSLND
+37 
-46 YLYRSEA
+46 
-53 HLAGTW
+53 
-59 MACVEADGSSALDE
+59 
-73 KIADAQADPQVAGTA
+73 
-88 ILRDVGFAALTAD
+88 
-101 QQNTQGTYLAIRSIE
+101 
-116 GDVGDIC
+116 
-123 GIEPSEGR
+123 
-131 LPENDHEIML
+131 
-141 FSTWN
+141 
-146 DYGGV
+146 
-151 SLGDAVTF
+151 
-159 DVGQRVARLAPGE
+159 
-172 EGFMSAGTMTA
+172 
-183 SWGVQGEAHE
+183 
-193 SEITDGAP
+193 
-201 LNSSMGVLE
+201 
-210 ADIDGGIFNEEIAN
+210 
-224 TEERT
+224 
-229 YTVVGFY
+229 
-236 DRPGYALST
+236 
-245 AAGMVGVTAGGA
+245 
-257 APDAFTDV
+257 
-265 FFTLNDV
+265 
-272 ANTQQVEEAAEA
+272 
-284 LFPDEHVVL
+284 
-293 HTAMLRYMGVSS
+293 
-305 DSSIWA
+305 
-311 TFYGLVVVLAA
+311 
-322 VIVVACVSL
+322 
-331 IFNAFN
+331 
-337 ISVAERIKQFGLLS
+337 
-351 SVGASRRQLRRAV
+351 
-364 VLEGAIVAVIGIPCG
+364 
-379 LLIGL
+379 
-384 AGCAATFAA
+384 
-393 LGPAISQLA
+393 
-402 GSGEV
+402 
-407 AFRVAVNGWVL
+407 
-418 AAASVLTFVTVLVSV
+418 
-433 WIPAKRA
+433 
-440 SRTNIIDS
+440 
-448 LRAASGSRVSKRG
+448 
-461 AARAAKC
+461 
-468 TGASSL
+468 
-474 WKTRGAAGRV
+474 
-484 LGVGGML
+484 
-491 ARINRKRGTGKGR
+491 
-504 AASVSLALAIVLL
+504 SLALAIVLL
-517 MTAGS
+517 MTTGS

-551 AETPQDAGT
+551 VETPQDAGT
-560 VDGNAQAGDGDATG
+560 VDGNAQAGDG
-574 AEGTMAADDATGAD
+574 DATGAD

-736 GTLEVVEAVTYHGEP
+736 GTLEFVEAVTYHGEP

-809 VGGPGAGLW
+809 VGGPGAGLQ
-818 LIVPESMA
+818 LIVPESMV
-826 AYQGFGSTSPIF
+826 AYQSFGSTPPIF

-882 QRDSNQMI
+882 QRDSSQMI

-971 WQVISGSMTGLPFTL
+971 WQVISGSMTGLAFTL
-986 PWNYV
+986 PWSYV

-999 VAVGAS
+999 AAVGAAPQQDAGRVK
-1005 VAYGMH
+1005 VANGYVAESGT
-1011 RCRADNVVEAL
+1011 CPSAYAL
-1022 RADAV
+1022 APTAPASQAAKAASGVTRPPPRP

>member
-73 KIADAQADPQVAGTA
+73 KIVDAQADPQVAGTA
-88 ILRDVGFAALTAD
+88 IMRDVGFAKLTAD

-123 GIEPSEGR
+123 GITPSEGR

-151 SLGDAVTF
+151 NLGDTVTF

-172 EGFMSAGTMTA
+172 EGSMSAGTMTA

-193 SEITDGAP
+193 SEITDGTP

-245 AAGMVGVTAGGA
+245 DAGMVGVTAGGA
-257 APDAFTDV
+257 VPDAFTDV

-284 LFPDEHVVL
+284 LFPDEYVVL

-305 DSSIWA
+305 DSSIWT
-311 TFYGLVVVLAA
+311 TFYGLVMVLAA

-522 LNVFLGTLTDVVTGG
+522 LNVLLGTLTDVVTGG

-551 AETPQDAGT
+551 VETPQDAGT
-560 VDGNAQAGDGDATG
+560 VDGNAQAGDG
-574 AEGTMAADDATGAD
+574 DATGAD

-736 GTLEVVEAVTYHGEP
+736 GTLEFVEAVTYHGEP

-809 VGGPGAGLW
+809 VGGPGAGLQ
-818 LIVPESMA
+818 LIVPESMV
-826 AYQGFGSTSPIF
+826 AYQSFGSTPPIF

-971 WQVISGSMTGLPFTL
+971 WQVISGSMTGLAFTL
-986 PWNYV
+986 PWSYV

>member
-46 YLYRSEA
+46 FLYRSEA

-73 KIADAQADPQVAGTA
+73 KIVDAQADPQVAGTA
-88 ILRDVGFAALTAD
+88 IMRDVGFAKLTAD

-123 GIEPSEGR
+123 GIAPSEGR
-131 LPENDHEIML
+131 LPENEHEIML
-141 FSTWN
+141 FATWN
-146 DYGGV
+146 DYSGV
-151 SLGDAVTF
+151 SLGDTVTF

-172 EGFMSAGTMTA
+172 EGSMSAGTMTA

-193 SEITDGAP
+193 SEITDGTP

-245 AAGMVGVTAGGA
+245 AAGMVGVTGGVA

-265 FFTLNDV
+265 FLTLNDV

-293 HTAMLRYMGVSS
+293 HVAMLRYMGISS
-305 DSSIWA
+305 DSSIWT
-311 TFYGLVVVLAA
+311 TFYGLVMVLAA

-551 AETPQDAGT
+551 METP
-560 VDGNAQAGDGDATG
+560 
-574 AEGTMAADDATGAD
+574 
-588 AAATPD
+588 
-594 AAATQPAAPT
+594 QPAAPT

-763 GNAEAFAFQPYL
+763 GNAEAFVFQPYL

-809 VGGPGAGLW
+809 VGGPGAGLQ

-826 AYQGFGSTSPIF
+826 AYQSFGSTPPIF

-958 PGVLLSLLVSFLL
+958 PGVLLSLFVSFLL

-986 PWNYV
+986 PWSYV